1 MMWSNSHDYIIIRGA
16 FKHIRLISRSR
27 IIVEIKPFKLDEQ
40 ERKIR
45 T

>member
-1 MMWSNSHDYIIIRGA
+1 MMWGNSHDCIIIRGA
-16 FKHIRLISRSR
+16 FKQINMISRSR

-40 ERKIR
+40 EGKIR

>member
-16 FKHIRLISRSR
+16 FKHIRLISRSFSFW
-27 IIVEIKPFKLDEQ
+27 VNLDEQ
-40 ERKIR
+40 EGKIR